1 MNTLSPSSPL
11 RGLALLLA
19 AFFLLTQ
26 FASAHSGHSHGNG
39 FASGWAHPWTGL
51 DHLLAMFAVGLWA
64 WQMGKKAIWIIP
76 ASFLALMSV
85 GFLIGMKGYELSA
98 TEPLI
103 LASVVVIGIALFAA
117 RKWSLALCAMIVGGF
132 AFFHGFAHGNEMTMG
147 ANPLFYASGFLL
159 GTLILHLLGIGA
171 GLLSGKLLRPVAV
184 RYAGAAIACAGLILW
199 IY

>member
-1 MNTLSPSSPL
+1 MNITASFRTLRLTS
-11 RGLALLLA
+11 LLLA

-26 FASAHSGHSHGNG
+26 FAPAHPGHSHENS
-39 FASGWAHPWTGL
+39 FTSGWAHPWTGL

-64 WQMGKKAIWIIP
+64 WQIGKKAIWVVP
-76 ASFLALMSV
+76 ASFLSLMSA
-85 GFLIGMKGYELSA
+85 GFLIGMQGYELPV

-103 LASVVVIGIALFAA
+103 LASVVVTGAALFAA
-117 RKWSLALCAMIVGGF
+117 RKWSIALCAMIVGGF
-132 AFFHGFAHGNEMTMG
+132 AFFHGFAHGNEMTSG

-184 RYAGAAIACAGLILW
+184 RWAGVAIACAGLILW